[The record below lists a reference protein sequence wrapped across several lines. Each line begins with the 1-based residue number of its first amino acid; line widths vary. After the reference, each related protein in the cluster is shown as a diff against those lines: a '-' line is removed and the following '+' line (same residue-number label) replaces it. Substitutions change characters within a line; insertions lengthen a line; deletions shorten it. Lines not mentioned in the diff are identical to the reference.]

1 MKDLQVAELRPM
13 IDVADRRA
21 RGLRDAINV
30 GSDEGGR
37 KRRALQ
43 RLELY
48 TSVLKRLNRSDAL
61 MPEYIR
67 AKERRHS
74 AVLGMDE

>member
-1 MKDLQVAELRPM
+1 MKIMSP
-13 IDVADRRA
+13 A
-21 RGLRDAINV
+21 RGLRDAISI

-43 RLELY
+43 RIKLY
-48 TSVLKRLNRSDAL
+48 ASVLKRLNRSDAL
-61 MPEYIR
+61 MPEYVR

-74 AVLGMDE
+74 AVLGVEE